1 MTQRTRAKGNSSSE
15 VNHRKF
21 ECNYKELQAYSDAW
35 SHKICKSKL
44 VKFQIWDMQSI
55 NKKLSTLNLTSP
67 TEKFEYNTTTKTP

>member
-35 SHKICKSKL
+35 SHKIFKAQKKISFLHQLKTQT
-44 VKFQIWDMQSI
+44 KFIQF
-55 NKKLSTLNLTSP
+55 LYNLY
-67 TEKFEYNTTTKTP
+67 FDRQ